1 MEVSSLTAFDVGVLA
16 IVGLSTIM
24 AFGRGFATVAL
35 SFAAWAGA
43 LLATIFGT
51 QLILP
56 YAAEYIQPKELADI
70 ISYVGVFFISLFL
83 LKFLASSIGSAIKD
97 SPVGFLDRSLG
108 ALFGLLRG
116 MVIVSVLYLGFV
128 KIFPN
133 EEQPEWMEHARLK
146 PLVAWGAEML
156 EGYAAEA
163 LGEDPKKVGKDY
175 LEAASDA
182 VESQFIEEAREKL
195 AKEYKDLDREKLD
208 ELLKDVVKEQ
218 KKKDGST

>member
-1 MEVSSLTAFDVGVLA
+1 MDAASLTAFDVGVLA
-16 IVGLSTIM
+16 IVVISALM

-43 LLATIFGT
+43 LFATIFGT
-51 QLILP
+51 QLVLP
-56 YAAEYIQPKELADI
+56 YASQYIKPPELADI
-70 ISYVGVFFISLFL
+70 ISYVGVFFVSLIL
-83 LKFLASSIGSAIKD
+83 LKWIAGGVGKAIKD

-116 MVIVSVLYLGFV
+116 MVIVSILYLGFV

-133 EEQPEWMEHARLK
+133 EKQPEWMEEARLK

-163 LGEDPKKVGKDY
+163 LGKDPKKVGQDY
-175 LEAASDA
+175 LEAATDA
-182 VESQFIEEAREKL
+182 VESQFIEEARERL
-195 AKEYKDLDREKLD
+195 AKEYKDLDRDQLNDLLQDVIEK
-208 ELLKDVVKEQ
+208 E
-218 KKKDGST
+218 KKKGQST